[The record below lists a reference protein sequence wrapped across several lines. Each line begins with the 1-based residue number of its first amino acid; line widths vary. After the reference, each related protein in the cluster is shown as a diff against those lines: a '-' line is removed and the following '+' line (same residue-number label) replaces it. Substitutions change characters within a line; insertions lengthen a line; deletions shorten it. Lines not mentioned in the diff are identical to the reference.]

1 VNPETREICLSRE
14 IGEIWVSSDANVQ
27 SYQGAAR
34 EHAGRSLSNSSP
46 LSVEASNGVDKSGEP
61 ASPSDVNSRYN
72 VTIAGGDARI
82 SYVRT
87 GEIGFLWNYS
97 KESFNGGKPTSLLFV
112 LGSIGE
118 TFEVNGLM
126 HFPKDIET
134 TIEKSHPNIAPNGR
148 YGKLPREGGIK

>member
-1 VNPETREICLSRE
+1 MAIVNPETREICLSRE
-14 IGEIWVSSDANVQ
+14 IGEIWVSSEANVQ

-34 EHAGRSLSNSSP
+34 EHGGRSLSNASP
-46 LSVEASNGVDKSGEP
+46 LSVEASNLPNGAEKSTTEP
-61 ASPSDVNSRYN
+61 TSPSDFNSRYN

-82 SYVRT
+82 NYVRT

-97 KESFNGGKPTSLLFV
+97 KDSFNGGKPTSLLFV

-134 TIEKSHPNIAPNGR
+134 TVERAHPNIAPNGR
-148 YGKLPREGGIK
+148 

>member
-1 VNPETREICLSRE
+1 M
-14 IGEIWVSSDANVQ
+14 SSDANVQ

-34 EHAGRSLSNSSP
+34 EHGGRSLSNASP
-46 LSVEASNGVDKSGEP
+46 LSVEASKILPSGTMDKGVEGAEP
-61 ASPSDVNSRYN
+61 SSPSDVNSRYN

-87 GEIGFLWNYS
+87 GEVGFLWNYS

-126 HFPKDIET
+126 HFPKDIEA
-134 TIEKSHPNIAPNGR
+134 TIERSHPNVAPNGR
-148 YGKLPREGGIK
+148 

>member
-1 VNPETREICLSRE
+1 
-14 IGEIWVSSDANVQ
+14 VSSDANVQ

-34 EHAGRSLSNSSP
+34 EHGGRTLSNASP
-46 LSVEASNGVDKSGEP
+46 LSIEASKALVNSAADKPASEP
-61 ASPSDVNSRYN
+61 VSPSDVNSRYN

-87 GEIGFLWNYS
+87 GEVGFLWNYS

-126 HFPKDIET
+126 HFPKDIES
-134 TIEKSHPNIAPNGR
+134 TIERSHPNVAPNGR
-148 YGKLPREGGIK
+148 

>member
-1 VNPETREICLSRE
+1 M
-14 IGEIWVSSDANVQ
+14 
-27 SYQGAAR
+27 
-34 EHAGRSLSNSSP
+34 
-46 LSVEASNGVDKSGEP
+46 EASRAPHDDPDTSLTEP
-61 ASPSDVNSRYN
+61 ASPSDINSRYN

-87 GEIGFLWNYS
+87 GEVGFLWNYS

-126 HFPKDIET
+126 HFPKDIEA
-134 TIEKSHPNIAPNGR
+134 TIERSHPNVAPNGR
-148 YGKLPREGGIK
+148 

>member
-1 VNPETREICLSRE
+1 MAIVNPETREICLSRE
-14 IGEIWVSSDANVQ
+14 IGEIWVSSEANVQ

-34 EHAGRSLSNSSP
+34 EHGRSFSNASP
-46 LSVEASNGVDKSGEP
+46 LTVEASKFLPNGAADKATSEP
-61 ASPSDVNSRYN
+61 GSPSDINSRYN
-72 VTIAGGDARI
+72 VTIAGGDSRI

-97 KESFNGGKPTSLLFV
+97 KDTFNGGKPTSLLFV

-126 HFPKDIET
+126 HFPKDIEG
-134 TIEKSHPNIAPNGR
+134 TIERCHPNVAPNGR
-148 YGKLPREGGIK
+148 

>member
-1 VNPETREICLSRE
+1 METSRPP
-14 IGEIWVSSDANVQ
+14 INGTDA
-27 SYQGAAR
+27 SI
-34 EHAGRSLSNSSP
+34 P
-46 LSVEASNGVDKSGEP
+46 EP

-72 VTIAGGDARI
+72 VTIAGGDTRI

-87 GEIGFLWNYS
+87 GEVGFLWNYS

-126 HFPKDIET
+126 HFPKDIEA
-134 TIEKSHPNIAPNGR
+134 TIERSHPNVAPNGR
-148 YGKLPREGGIK
+148 YSGLLRRTDEQWLMDDNSYSLWVSYISIASCSKLIRRWCAWCKFDRQM

>member
-1 VNPETREICLSRE
+1 MAIVNPETREICLSRE
-14 IGEIWVSSDANVQ
+14 IGEIWVSSEANVQ

-34 EHAGRSLSNSSP
+34 DHGRSLSNASP
-46 LSVEASNGVDKSGEP
+46 LTVEASKILPNGAVDKATGEP
-61 ASPSDVNSRYN
+61 GSPSDMNSRYN

-97 KESFNGGKPTSLLFV
+97 KDTFNGGKPTSLLFV

-126 HFPKDIET
+126 HFPKDIEG
-134 TIEKSHPNIAPNGR
+134 TIERCHPNVAPNGR
-148 YGKLPREGGIK
+148 